1 MKRFVQANYRN
12 KKVGLIDRE
21 YLQYVCSVHSI
32 GIHSFAHFLLLLEE
46 KYFALSFSSFFLL
59 ETFVQIRFLF
69 DSC

>member
-21 YLQYVCSVHSI
+21 YLQYVCSVQST